1 MKRPLTFIS
10 RNKHLLFRRRNMS
23 IIRKIGILLVAVLLL
38 ATATSLA
45 FAAGGGLVRIDP
57 SNPIVQTSP
66 AVFSVYVVS
75 GPDAN
80 SPYVFLVMTDDCYQG
95 LTGVTVSWSGG
106 SIAITNWNMETDNN
120 VKVPPNTEEGIGYT
134 VASLKDHLGT
144 SDPIWWAF
152 EPILDGAPIT
162 QTPQDVTV
170 ELISTA
176 PRMLVY
182 ALGITGEGT
191 VFNTRVPPTIPGFVI
206 PEATP
211 LILAGAS
218 FAAMGLYAYKRKK
231 L

>member
-1 MKRPLTFIS
+1 MSKIV
-10 RNKHLLFRRRNMS
+10 RN
-23 IIRKIGILLVAVLLL
+23 IGIFLAAVLLL

-45 FAAGGGLVRIDP
+45 FAAGQGLVRIDP
-57 SNPIVQTSP
+57 ANPTMQTSP

-80 SPYVFLVMTDDCYQG
+80 SPYVFLVMTEDSYNG
-95 LTGVTVSWSGG
+95 LTGDVTVSWSGG
-106 SIAITNWNMETDNN
+106 SIVITTWNMETDNS
-120 VKVPPNTEEGIGYT
+120 VKVPPNTESGVGYT

-144 SDPIWWAF
+144 SGPIYWAF
-152 EPILDGAPIT
+152 EPILEGPIT
-162 QTPQDVTV
+162 QTPQDLTV
-170 ELISTA
+170 VLPSTA
-176 PRMLVY
+176 PKMLVY
-182 ALGITGEGT
+182 ALGKTGDSEL
-191 VFNTRVPPTIPGFVI
+191 FNTRVPPTIPGFVI